1 MMQNSII
8 KNLLKLYTIIHM
20 VGKKTEREHTSI
32 LEELFLD
39 DERSDLHLFIFK
51 FFSIIFN
58 CYKVNIHY
66 FYNHKKG

>member
-20 VGKKTEREHTSI
+20 VGKKSEREHTSI

-39 DERSDLHLFIFK
+39 DERSD
-51 FFSIIFN
+51 
-58 CYKVNIHY
+58 
-66 FYNHKKG
+66 